1 MKSRIQIMVCGLL
14 SMILFSCEHKDL
26 CYHHPHVAVVKLEF
40 DWKNAPQ
47 ANPEGMCVFFY
58 PEEGGEPV
66 RFDFTGKTGG
76 EIDIKVGRYKVLCYN
91 NDTEAVQFRGM
102 EDFNAHEGYTR
113 DGNVVESIYG
123 NAAHY
128 APPAKGAEDERV
140 VICPDMMW
148 GCNALNVEITEAG
161 LSYECVPFEDKDKTE
176 WMESTEHIIT
186 LYPAEL
192 ICTYTYEVRNVKN
205 MEYMTQAC
213 GSLSGMAPSIRLA
226 DEELG
231 KECVTVPFETN
242 LHPENSTMTGMFYT
256 FGHHEENMEPH
267 MMALYVWYSNK
278 EKFYTT
284 FDVTDQVHSAPDK
297 RHVHIIIDNAEFP
310 EPLPEDGGFDVE
322 VDDWQEVENDI
333 IM

>member
-113 DGNVVESIYG
+113 NGNVF
-123 NAAHY
+123 
-128 APPAKGAEDERV
+128 ER
-140 VICPDMMW
+140 
-148 GCNALNVEITEAG
+148 A
-161 LSYECVPFEDKDKTE
+161 
-176 WMESTEHIIT
+176 
-186 LYPAEL
+186 
-192 ICTYTYEVRNVKN
+192 
-205 MEYMTQAC
+205 
-213 GSLSGMAPSIRLA
+213 RLWKA
-226 DEELG
+226 IPG
-231 KECVTVPFETN
+231 
-242 LHPENSTMTGMFYT
+242 
-256 FGHHEENMEPH
+256 
-267 MMALYVWYSNK
+267 
-278 EKFYTT
+278 
-284 FDVTDQVHSAPDK
+284 
-297 RHVHIIIDNAEFP
+297 
-310 EPLPEDGGFDVE
+310 
-322 VDDWQEVENDI
+322 
-333 IM
+333 